1 MEFVPLA
8 NTIDCWN
15 ETLRA
20 DSYKS
25 KLDMK
30 ELREHYNLDL
40 KPLNQFGLTNWKH
53 DIAYF
58 STLLRLFGTDLGQP

>member
-1 MEFVPLA
+1 VEFVSLA
-8 NTIDCWN
+8 NTINCWN

-40 KPLNQFGLTNWKH
+40 KPLNQFGPDELEARH
-53 DIAYF
+53 RLLFHIAKIIWN
-58 STLLRLFGTDLGQP
+58 